1 MDEEEF
7 LDNDA
12 VPRSRVFVL
21 LDGTFVVRWSDNRVQ
36 ELETGQYRS
45 YEKRDFGAP
54 ITDYEL
60 NQLRIAGLVE
70 AYNKDFV
77 WLCPLPER
85 RIQDGLTD
93 WERNRT
99 RSYYLN
105 TILPGS
111 ELATVNDQLD
121 KLHLS
126 NQFMAR
132 IRDDFVVLWA
142 SKGMSF
148 YKFDDAEKARILLIS
163 EAPDMFKQ
171 TVVSFVETTRR

>member
-1 MDEEEF
+1 MGENELEDH
-7 LDNDA
+7 DA

-36 ELETGQYRS
+36 ELETGHYRI
-45 YEKRDFGAP
+45 YQKRDFGAS

-60 NQLRIAGLVE
+60 HQLQVAGLVE
-70 AYNKDFV
+70 AYDKDYV

-85 RIQDGLTD
+85 RLLDGLTE

-105 TILPGS
+105 TVLPGS
-111 ELATVNDQLD
+111 HLKAVNNCLNDLQLADE
-121 KLHLS
+121 
-126 NQFMAR
+126 FMAR

-142 SKGMSF
+142 SKGMAF
-148 YKFDDAEKARILLIS
+148 YKFDDAEKARHLLIAK
-163 EAPDMFKQ
+163 APDMFQK
-171 TVVSFVETTRR
+171 TVVAFVETTRR